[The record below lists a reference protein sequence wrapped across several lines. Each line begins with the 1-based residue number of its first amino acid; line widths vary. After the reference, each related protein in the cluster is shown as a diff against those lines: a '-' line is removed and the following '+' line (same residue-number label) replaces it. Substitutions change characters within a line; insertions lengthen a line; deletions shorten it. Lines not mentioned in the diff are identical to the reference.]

1 VGRGGSAAPVFLSV
15 EEAVMATFIDLHQSQ
30 QLILVNVEAVQTV
43 APHLSGRPGAEVI
56 FTNGTGIEVDET
68 VEGIEALL

>member
-1 VGRGGSAAPVFLSV
+1 LAATLAAGLPS
-15 EEAVMATFIDLHQSQ
+15 DL
-30 QLILVNVEAVQTV
+30 TV

-68 VEGIEALL
+68 VADIEALL